1 MSDTAVKESAS
12 VQTLRRLRTEQ
23 GAVYWDRTRPDMLT
37 VLDPQIT
44 QTLEAMNFA
53 DLTMLDDV
61 ADVIRGRK
69 SAPFDWHRLRAAW
82 QGQMRQLMDADGLRR
97 LGRDMTRIVDADV
110 GRPLDLLWLS
120 ERASID
126 PLVTAIVA
134 GLGPVS
140 RHIVVAE
147 VLSKVAWVLGDVDH
161 DRVIPML
168 HKPKMILLQLLAGIV
183 VRRELKGRA
192 TGRRPRQ
199 PDLADPVVDL
209 MPTLGLGRAV
219 DAVTALL
226 TAITGSPGAAAGCLL
241 FELQRQHAWRARLE
255 AELSNLSLDALCEG
269 PTRQAPVTARFVKEV
284 LRIWS
289 SPPVVTRPVR
299 TDLSLDGIKLCPGQ
313 QYTISAYMLHHDDRD
328 WHDPERFDPDRWL
341 SESRSQCPHG
351 SYVPFG
357 WAPKNCVGA
366 NLGMAQLMIL
376 AHLFCTRFRIDQ
388 PHPERASMA
397 VASLVRPKD
406 FEGTVHL
413 RDDATDGDRVAAEA
427 P

>member
-1 MSDTAVKESAS
+1 MSDAAVKEGAS
-12 VQTLRRLRTEQ
+12 VQTLRRLRTEH
-23 GAVYWDRTRPDMLT
+23 GPVFWDRTRPDMLT
-37 VLDPQIT
+37 VLDPQVT
-44 QTLEAMNFA
+44 QKLEAMNFA

-69 SAPFDWHRLRAAW
+69 SALFDWHRLRAAW
-82 QGQMRQLMDADGLRR
+82 QGQMRHLMDAEGLRR
-97 LGRDMTRIVDADV
+97 LARDMRRIVEADV
-110 GRPLDLLWLS
+110 GRPLDLLWLA
-120 ERASID
+120 ERVSID
-126 PLVTAIVA
+126 PLVTAIIA
-134 GLGPVS
+134 GLGP
-140 RHIVVAE
+140 RARRIVVAE

-161 DRVIPML
+161 DRIVTVV
-168 HKPKMILLQLLAGIV
+168 HKPKMIALQLLAGLV

-199 PDLADPVVDL
+199 RDLADPVVDL

-219 DAVTALL
+219 DAVTSLL

-241 FELQRQHAWRARLE
+241 FELQRQHDWRARME
-255 AELSNLSLDALCEG
+255 AELAGMSLEALCEG

-289 SPPVVTRPVR
+289 SPPVVTRNVR
-299 TDLSLDGIKLCPGQ
+299 TELSLDEVKLCPGQ

-341 SESRSQCPHG
+341 SERRGQCPHG

-376 AHLFCTRFRIDQ
+376 AHLFCTRFRIESSD
-388 PHPERASMA
+388 PERASMA

-406 FEGTVHL
+406 FAGVVHV
-413 RDDATDGDRVAAEA
+413 REAAAAEA